1 VYRIA
6 IRKPNMVVI
15 RAESFPREEKSE
27 MRKDTAKPIQP
38 DKNVEKI
45 HENPSGVSK

>member
-27 MRKDTAKPIQP
+27 MRKDTAKPMQP
-38 DKNVEKI
+38 ETKKT
-45 HENPSGVSK
+45 